1 MVKSPLSPERITKT
15 NNKNL
20 EGALKFVS
28 GGSPL
33 GSSVV
38 SSAANKIVGFN
49 RAKVSPKQTN
59 FKSLIETLSSNIFNN
74 ISSVQNVFN
83 NKTEK
88 KEKGMSFFSGIFD
101 KVKEALA
108 FVRFFGEKKNLDKI
122 KTSLNNLKDTFG
134 ETFEVAKALR
144 KAIVKIFKELS
155 GINASGGG
163 GGLGN
168 ILSSI
173 GGLLGGLI
181 PGRKGAR
188 ELPRGARALEGE
200 GNMFSKIPKM
210 MKGGGGGI
218 GKLLLGGGL
227 AAGGIALSGLSAGAG
242 NTEYQPGETPTEI
255 PGNLLDKFNSILDRF
270 DKILDG
276 LKGGKGTKGAGSG
289 AKSSGSGGGSPTPTP
304 TPTSLTGPIQY
315 GPLPLSMSNKQAFS
329 SIYELAKKNGDPMP
343 ELTAAQAMFESGYLS
358 SSNTKNLNNPFGQSG
373 TGNKGSSGRWAAYN
387 SLEDSVKD
395 HINKWQKDYK
405 GYKGMGTYG
414 SPLEGLRSSINAYA
428 PASENN
434 QANYLK
440 AVASILATMGF
451 DPNKKNPIVDL
462 STNALIQQRKPGASG
477 ITAPTAPVLPSP
489 EQIAQTQGL
498 SVQRR
503 QGNSSVVVLPGT
515 QQQTSTQQ
523 SGGGQVFAP
532 PSPAKSGP
540 EMPRL
545 LASNPDN
552 FLNLYSKMVYNII
565 DG

>member
-168 ILSSI
+168 ILSAI

-181 PGRKGAR
+181 PGRKGAKG
-188 ELPRGARALEGE
+188 LPRGARALEGE

-210 MKGGGGGI
+210 MKSGGGGI

-227 AAGGIALSGLSAGAG
+227 TAGGIALSGLSAGAG

-270 DKILDG
+270 DKVLDG
-276 LKGGKGTKGAGSG
+276 LMKGGKGPKGAGSG
-289 AKSSGSGGGSPTPTP
+289 AKSSGSGTTPPGTTPPPGPGAPPGVTIKDDKQGLSELGITQEQFNAYKQGIADVEGARYNQMGGAGGRFAGRYQMGSGEIASASAVMGIPNP
-304 TPTSLTGPIQY
+304 SQQEY
-315 GPLPLSMSNKQAFS
+315 LSN
-329 SIYELAKKNGDPMP
+329 P
-343 ELTAAQAMFESGYLS
+343 ELQEKIYMGRTILMNRRMMQLS
-358 SSNTKNLNNPFGQSG
+358 P
-373 TGNKGSSGRWAAYN
+373 
-387 SLEDSVKD
+387 E
-395 HINKWQKDYK
+395 
-405 GYKGMGTYG
+405 YKGMSATERLSNLAGAQLGEG
-414 SPLEGLRSSINAYA
+414 SLTDFLKGKSVSDSAGVEIQRWINSAKRRLNQVAAGKPIPA
-428 PASENN
+428 PP
-434 QANYLK
+434 
-440 AVASILATMGF
+440 V
-451 DPNKKNPIVDL
+451 
-462 STNALIQQRKPGASG
+462 STSPQQQ
-477 ITAPTAPVLPSP
+477 IT
-489 EQIAQTQGL
+489 QTQGL
-498 SVQRR
+498 SVQRG
-503 QGNSSVVVLPGT
+503 QGKSSVVVLPGA

-523 SGGGQVFAP
+523 SGGGQLVAP

-540 EMPRL
+540 QMPRL
-545 LASNPDN
+545 LTSNPDN

>member
-59 FKSLIETLSSNIFNN
+59 FKSLIDTLTSNIFNN

-101 KVKEALA
+101 KVKEALG

-122 KTSLNNLKDTFG
+122 KNSLNNLKDTFG

-168 ILSSI
+168 ILSAI

-227 AAGGIALSGLSAGAG
+227 AAGGMALSGLSAGPG
-242 NTEYQPGETPTEI
+242 DTEFQPGETPTEV
-255 PGNLLDKFNSILDRF
+255 PGDLLDKFNSILDRF
-270 DKILDG
+270 DKVLDG
-276 LKGGKGTKGAGSG
+276 LMKGGKAPKGPGSST
-289 AKSSGSGGGSPTPTP
+289 KSSGSGTTPPGTTP
-304 TPTSLTGPIQY
+304 PG
-315 GPLPLSMSNKQAFS
+315 
-329 SIYELAKKNGDPMP
+329 PMP
-343 ELTAAQAMFESGYLS
+343 NPYDIPGLKVKPGSIGSLDQFKKALKGTPMEAEAEAVYNTALAEGINPAFVAGLAGAESSFGS
-358 SSNTKNLNNPFGQSG
+358 KGKAVGRNNPYNYGVHDNQTYSSYAEATQALARG
-373 TGNKGSSGRWAAYN
+373 LRDPKGY
-387 SLEDSVKD
+387 
-395 HINKWQKDYK
+395 YK
-405 GYKGMGTYG
+405 GKKTL
-414 SPLEGLRSSINAYA
+414 SDIISTYA
-428 PASENN
+428 PSSENDVTQHIKN
-434 QANYLK
+434 IMSIGSRVGDAN
-440 AVASILATMGF
+440 AVFIPRGTKGGT
-451 DPNKKNPIVDL
+451 IV
-462 STNALIQQRKPGASG
+462 
-477 ITAPTAPVLPSP
+477 PVPVQTTT
-489 EQIAQTQGL
+489 QIQTQGL
-498 SVQRR
+498 SVQRG
-503 QGNSSVVVLPGT
+503 QGKSSVVVLPGA

-523 SGGGQVFAP
+523 SGGGQLVAP

-540 EMPRL
+540 QMPRL
-545 LASNPDN
+545 LTSNPDN